1 MASTS
6 SCKVCRRSSGQTD
19 GWWTVHDYKTE
30 PVTSYK
36 LCAGC
41 YRNKSLLAYRDT
53 IIEALEAI
61 KITDQE
67 PALHVAMQ
75 VMKQHCIGKV
85 RDLPFNE

>member
-1 MASTS
+1 MKSK
-6 SCKVCRRSSGQTD
+6 CHKCHRSSSQTD
-19 GWWTVHDYKTE
+19 GWWHVYE
-30 PVTSYK
+30 LQREYV
-36 LCAGC
+36 LCPSC

-75 VMKQHCIGKV
+75 VMKQHCVGIV
-85 RDLPFNE
+85 RDLSFND

>member
-1 MASTS
+1 MKSKCNN
-6 SCKVCRRSSGQTD
+6 CKRESKETE
-19 GWWTVHDYKTE
+19 GWWTVWELQREY
-30 PVTSYK
+30 S
-36 LCAGC
+36 LCPSC

-75 VMKQHCIGKV
+75 VMKQRCIGVV
-85 RDLPFNE
+85 RNLPFND

>member
-1 MASTS
+1 MAITTKCNG
-6 SCKVCRRSSGQTD
+6 CKRSSKQTD
-19 GWWTVHDYKTE
+19 GWWTVYE
-30 PVTSYK
+30 LQREYS
-36 LCAGC
+36 LCPSC

-85 RDLPFNE
+85 RDLPFND

>member
-1 MASTS
+1 MASIS
-6 SCKVCRRSSGQTD
+6 KCNGCRRSSKQTD
-19 GWWTVHDYKTE
+19 GWWTVYE
-30 PVTSYK
+30 LQREYS
-36 LCAGC
+36 LCPSC

-85 RDLPFNE
+85 RDLPFND

>member
-1 MASTS
+1 MKSK
-6 SCKVCRRSSGQTD
+6 CHKCHRSSSQTD
-19 GWWTVHDYKTE
+19 GWWTVYE
-30 PVTSYK
+30 LQREYS
-36 LCAGC
+36 LCPSC

-75 VMKQHCIGKV
+75 VMKQHCVGIV
-85 RDLPFNE
+85 RDLPFND

>member
-1 MASTS
+1 MKSK
-6 SCKVCRRSSGQTD
+6 CNVCHRSSKETD
-19 GWWTVHDYKTE
+19 GWWTIWELQREY
-30 PVTSYK
+30 S
-36 LCAGC
+36 LCPSC

-85 RDLPFNE
+85 RDLPFND

>member
-1 MASTS
+1 MKSKCHV
-6 SCKVCRRSSGQTD
+6 CKRESKQTE
-19 GWWTVHDYKTE
+19 GWWSVYE
-30 PVTSYK
+30 LQRQYE
-36 LCAGC
+36 LCPSC

-75 VMKQHCIGKV
+75 VMKQHCISKV
-85 RDLPFNE
+85 RDLPFND

>member
-1 MASTS
+1 MKSKCNV
-6 SCKVCRRSSGQTD
+6 CKRESKQTE
-19 GWWTVHDYKTE
+19 GWWSVYE
-30 PVTSYK
+30 LQRQYE
-36 LCAGC
+36 LCPSC
-41 YRNKSLLAYRDT
+41 YRNKSLIAYRDT

-85 RDLPFNE
+85 RDLPFND

>member
-1 MASTS
+1 MKSKCNV
-6 SCKVCRRSSGQTD
+6 CKRESKQTE
-19 GWWTVHDYKTE
+19 GWWSVYELQRQYD
-30 PVTSYK
+30 
-36 LCAGC
+36 LCPSC

-85 RDLPFNE
+85 RDLPFND

>member
-1 MASTS
+1 MKSKCGV
-6 SCKVCRRSSGQTD
+6 CKRESKQTE
-19 GWWTVHDYKTE
+19 GWWSVYELQRQYD
-30 PVTSYK
+30 
-36 LCAGC
+36 LCPSC

-85 RDLPFNE
+85 RDLPFND

>member
-1 MASTS
+1 MKSKCQI
-6 SCKVCRRSSGQTD
+6 CKRESKQTE
-19 GWWTVHDYKTE
+19 GWWSVYE
-30 PVTSYK
+30 LQRQYE
-36 LCAGC
+36 LCPSC

-67 PALHVAMQ
+67 PALHIAMQ
-75 VMKQHCIGKV
+75 VMKQHCISKV

>member
-1 MASTS
+1 MKDKQT
-6 SCKVCRRSSGQTD
+6 CQKCHRSSSQTD
-19 GWWTVHDYKTE
+19 GWWTVYELQRQYD
-30 PVTSYK
+30 
-36 LCAGC
+36 LCPSC
-41 YRNKSLLAYRDT
+41 YRNKSLIAYRDT

-85 RDLPFNE
+85 RDLPFND

>member
-1 MASTS
+1 MTS
-6 SCKVCRRSSGQTD
+6 KCSVCPQSSSNGV
-19 GWWTVHDYKTE
+19 GWWTAHNYKTD
-30 PVTSYK
+30 PPTVSN
-36 LCAGC
+36 LCPSC
-41 YRNKSLLAYRDT
+41 YRNKSLIAYRET

-85 RDLPFNE
+85 RDLKFND

>member
-1 MASTS
+1 MKSKCNV
-6 SCKVCRRSSGQTD
+6 CKRESKQTE
-19 GWWTVHDYKTE
+19 GWWSVYE
-30 PVTSYK
+30 LQRQYE
-36 LCAGC
+36 LCPSC

-61 KITDQE
+61 KITEQE

-85 RDLPFNE
+85 RDLPFND

>member
-1 MASTS
+1 MTS
-6 SCKVCRRSSGQTD
+6 KCGVCPRSSSVGD
-19 GWWTVHDYKTE
+19 GWWAVHDYKTE
-30 PVTSYK
+30 PPTVYE
-36 LCAGC
+36 LCPSC
-41 YRNKSLLAYRDT
+41 YRNKSLIAYRET

-85 RDLPFNE
+85 RDLPFND

>member
-1 MASTS
+1 MKSK
-6 SCKVCRRSSGQTD
+6 CNICRRSSDQTD
-19 GWWTVHDYKTE
+19 GWWAVHEYKTE
-30 PVTSYK
+30 PPTVYQ
-36 LCAGC
+36 LCPSC

-85 RDLPFNE
+85 RDLPFND

>member
-1 MASTS
+1 MKSKCNV
-6 SCKVCRRSSGQTD
+6 CKRESKQTD
-19 GWWTVHDYKTE
+19 GWWTVYE
-30 PVTSYK
+30 LQRQYE
-36 LCAGC
+36 LCPSC
-41 YRNKSLLAYRDT
+41 YRNKSLIAYRDT

-85 RDLPFNE
+85 RDLPFND